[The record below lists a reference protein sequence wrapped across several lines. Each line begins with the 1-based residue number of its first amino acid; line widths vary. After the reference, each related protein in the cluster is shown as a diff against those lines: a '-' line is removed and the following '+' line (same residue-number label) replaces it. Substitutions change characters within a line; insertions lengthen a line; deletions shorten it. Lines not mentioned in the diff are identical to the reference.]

1 MHERMPTSHPILRIT
16 LEDDL
21 GNHYVNTNKSEGGG
35 SSGRSDPA
43 TREIISDSSWHHI
56 FSPTLD
62 SNAKKITLTIE
73 EVQWIR
79 QDRAIMDALPPTKPP
94 HMTPIENQ
102 PILKIVIAEGPW
114 TFSIPIIEHA
124 SN

>member
-1 MHERMPTSHPILRIT
+1 MHGRMHNSHPILRIT

-21 GNHYVNTNKSEGGG
+21 GNHYVRTNESECGG
-35 SSGRSDPA
+35 SSGRPDPA

-79 QDRAIMDALPPTKPP
+79 QDRVVMDALPPTKPP

-102 PILKIVIAEGPW
+102 PYSKGCDCRRTVDIRH
-114 TFSIPIIEHA
+114 SDH
-124 SN
+124 